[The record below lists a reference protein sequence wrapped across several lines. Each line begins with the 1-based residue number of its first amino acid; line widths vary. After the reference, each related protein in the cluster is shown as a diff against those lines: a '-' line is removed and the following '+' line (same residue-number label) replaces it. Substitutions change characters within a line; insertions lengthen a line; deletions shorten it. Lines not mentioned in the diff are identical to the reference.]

1 MGESDVGY
9 LGIWSI
15 FLEAVLP
22 ASTEF
27 HVQRGDARGDANGS
41 DAPLS
46 NRSSSPTLSAILMV
60 VFGALRS
67 SRWWRASGSLSRW
80 PRSLGVGDFGD
91 GELGVL
97 KRTRRRDTRRWER
110 SLLAP

>member
-1 MGESDVGY
+1 M
-9 LGIWSI
+9 
-15 FLEAVLP
+15 P
-22 ASTEF
+22 ASAEV
-27 HVQRGDARGDANGS
+27 HLQRRDAGGDANES

-46 NRSSSPTLSAILMV
+46 DRSSSPTLSAILMV

-67 SRWWRASGSLSRW
+67 RSWWLASGSFSRR

-91 GELGVL
+91 GGFGDGEIVVL
-97 KRTRRRDTRRWER
+97 KRTRRRDTRRWQR